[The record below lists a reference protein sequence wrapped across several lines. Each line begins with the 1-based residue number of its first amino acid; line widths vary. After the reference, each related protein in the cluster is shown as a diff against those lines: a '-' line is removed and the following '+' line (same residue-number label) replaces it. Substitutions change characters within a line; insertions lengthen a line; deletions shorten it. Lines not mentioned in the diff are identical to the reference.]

1 MPNWEVKP
9 NGTPSDEHVLQ
20 LSSGYKVW
28 MSQQDIVLD
37 ASDCVVE
44 NGLKTLRGIVVTKG
58 AVYFNGVEN
67 FEGLIVAG
75 DKIYVGNGVKSISA
89 NPEMCRAIITELQ
102 TEKDPDAEKVLR
114 AFNGFST
121 VYDDLT
127 VDQLKKACDDKGIA
141 YDSSDSKEVLITKL
155 LSYDK
160 NGDDTVKDINT
171 IDYSDVVKYSNWMK
185 NVE

>member
-1 MPNWEVKP
+1 
-9 NGTPSDEHVLQ
+9 
-20 LSSGYKVW
+20 
-28 MSQQDIVLD
+28 
-37 ASDCVVE
+37 
-44 NGLKTLRGIVVTKG
+44 
-58 AVYFNGVEN
+58 
-67 FEGLIVAG
+67 
-75 DKIYVGNGVKSISA
+75 
-89 NPEMCRAIITELQ
+89 MCRAIITELQ